1 MVYIAVDYM
10 SMGYVLKESEMN
22 LEEVCSVY
30 TFRCRDVLIPF
41 SKSLHLDNDNGCPL
55 PLRIDCHCWTNLS
68 SLLLD
73 QYPV

>member
-30 TFRCRDVLIPF
+30 TFRCQDVLIPLANP
-41 SKSLHLDNDNGCPL
+41 ST
-55 PLRIDCHCWTNLS
+55 WTMIMAAL
-68 SLLLD
+68 
-73 QYPV
+73 YH